1 MCPRVY
7 QSGNVMHHGR
17 MKKASNRRVN
27 WIMIQAA
34 NVAVRYDDRLKWF
47 YQNAKARH
55 GGNHPIA
62 ITHVANKMVR
72 IIWKMLTA
80 REPYESRNADR
91 YARKLKRMENI
102 LQ

>member
-7 QSGNVMHHGR
+7 QSGNVTHHGR
-17 MKKASNRRVN
+17 MKKASNRRIN

-34 NVAVRYDDRLKWF
+34 NVAVRHDDRLKWF

-91 YARKLKRMENI
+91 YARKLKRMKNV

>member
-1 MCPRVY
+1 
-7 QSGNVMHHGR
+7 

-34 NVAVRYDDRLKWF
+34 NVAVRHDDRLKTF
-47 YQNAKARH
+47 YQKAKIRH

-80 REPYESRNADR
+80 KEPYEPCNADR
-91 YARKLKRMENI
+91 YARKLKRMKNV

>member
-1 MCPRVY
+1 MCLRVC
-7 QSGNVMHHGR
+7 QSGNVTHHGR

-34 NVAVRYDDRLKWF
+34 NVAVRHDDRLKWF
-47 YQNAKARH
+47 YQNAKTRH

-62 ITHVANKMVR
+62 ITHMANKMVR

-80 REPYESRNADR
+80 KEPYEPHDASR
-91 YARKLKRMENI
+91 YAKKMKRMKKI